1 MVYYFTR
8 HVLERKCQR
17 RITFDELYEVLRN
30 TNKDGRVCH
39 NDIVVVK
46 EGKTLITCWRSRRK
60 TDKKKVVTQE
70 ERKYEF
76 ITLKMEPINHGKL
89 IMNN

>member
-1 MVYYFTR
+1 
-8 HVLERKCQR
+8 
-17 RITFDELYEVLRN
+17 
-30 TNKDGRVCH
+30 
-39 NDIVVVK
+39 
-46 EGKTLITCWRSRRK
+46 
-60 TDKKKVVTQE
+60 VTQE